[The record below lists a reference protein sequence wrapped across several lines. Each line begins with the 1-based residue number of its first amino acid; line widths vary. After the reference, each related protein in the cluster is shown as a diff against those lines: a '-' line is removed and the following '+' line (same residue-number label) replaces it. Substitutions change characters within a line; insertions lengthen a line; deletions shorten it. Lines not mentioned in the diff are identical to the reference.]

1 MYLKAREILFAKL
14 QGSSLAAVSERREDS
29 GRSDRTLIDP
39 EIQTTLKREHF
50 GVLFLKFVDRWE
62 NSA

>member
-1 MYLKAREILFAKL
+1 MYLKKREILFAKV
-14 QGSSLAAVSERREDS
+14 QESSLAAISECREDP

-50 GVLFLKFVDRWE
+50 GVVSDVR
-62 NSA
+62 